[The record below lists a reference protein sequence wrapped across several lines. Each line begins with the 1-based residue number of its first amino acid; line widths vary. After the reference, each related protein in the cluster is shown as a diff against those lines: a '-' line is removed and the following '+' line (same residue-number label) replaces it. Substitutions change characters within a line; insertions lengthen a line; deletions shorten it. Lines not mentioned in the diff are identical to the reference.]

1 MTQTIEYQGYQPL
14 KKKKMSYQQNT
25 IAAFR
30 QSYGAGGKI
39 FSIWV
44 KPRKTR
50 KNSNLQDNEANSWH
64 KSQTRSYSINPF
76 IH

>member
-1 MTQTIEYQGYQPL
+1 M
-14 KKKKMSYQQNT
+14 YQQNN

-50 KNSNLQDNEANSWH
+50 KNSNLQDHEAKSWH
-64 KSQTRSYSINPF
+64 KSQTRSYSINLRLMKKYVNAYMF
-76 IH
+76 IFTLLNH